1 MLTLYYS
8 PGACSLGPHI
18 VLEELGLSCEYRKVA
33 LGKREQFSD
42 EYRAINPRMR
52 VPALVVD
59 DGILTEGPAIALYLA
74 SLQPKA
80 GLLARP
86 GSLEFGKCLE
96 WLAWMA
102 SALHVSYAQ
111 VWCPERFLPTPS
123 DSAPLAERGRSNI
136 LCQNLEIEAQLNST
150 WVLGEAYS
158 VADCYLLAFY
168 RWGIRI
174 GLPME
179 ASYPRWSAWRK
190 RMLERPAVRRVVE
203 HEGLGTTWL
212 PAPQ

>member
-1 MLTLYYS
+1 MLTLHYS

-18 VLEELGLSCEYRKVA
+18 VIEELGLTCQYRRVTLA
-33 LGKREQFSD
+33 KREQSTA

-52 VPALVVD
+52 VPALVLD
-59 DGILTEGPAIALYLA
+59 DGVLTEGTAIATYLA
-74 SLQPKA
+74 SLQPNT

-102 SALHVSYAQ
+102 STLHVSYAQ
-111 VWCPERFLPTPS
+111 VWCPERFLPGTS
-123 DSAPLAERGRSNI
+123 DGRVLAQQGRVNI
-136 LCQNLEIEAQLNST
+136 IRQNEEVEQQLNSS
-150 WVLGEAYS
+150 WFLGDAYS
-158 VADCYLLAFY
+158 IADCYLLAFY

-179 ASYPRWSAWRK
+179 ASYPRWTAWRK
-190 RMLERPAVRRVVE
+190 RMLERPAVQRVVE
-203 HEGLGTTWL
+203 REGIGATWL
-212 PAPQ
+212 PA